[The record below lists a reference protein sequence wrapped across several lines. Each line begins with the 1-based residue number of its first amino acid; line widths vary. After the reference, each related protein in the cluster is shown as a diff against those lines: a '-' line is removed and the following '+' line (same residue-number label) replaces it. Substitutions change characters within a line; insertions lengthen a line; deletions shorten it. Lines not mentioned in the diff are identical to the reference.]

1 MRLVKPP
8 QPLRTRVRYNN
19 NMTKFHRTYQHRAYT
34 SRAGYERIA
43 EVLRESARLYNA
55 ALEEWHWAYRAGVSV
70 TLYSQYRELTA
81 IRAEDAFWGNVSIHV
96 GRGVLRRADRARKA
110 FFRRVKA
117 GEKPGYPRFKSSRR
131 WHTVEIA
138 NVTPGMVRDRGN
150 YYAIRIKGLPEIRLR
165 KGLALPEGDL
175 KALSI
180 TLRGRRLFMNMT
192 YEVEQ
197 AVLPKS
203 DAAVGIDMGVS
214 DRLALSTGETVKRR
228 RKRNRQLERAQ
239 RRLSS
244 CRKGSHRWRQRR
256 AVLANHQHRERVR
269 NRNECHR
276 ITTDLV
282 RRFGLIAVEDLAIR
296 NMTRSAKG
304 TIDNP
309 GINVRQKSGLNR
321 SITEQTWGMIRNQ
334 IAYKAEWAGREMVA
348 VDPRFTSQR
357 CSSCGVVAAK
367 NRKSKQYQC
376 ATCGMTE
383 DADVNAA
390 LNILQKA
397 LTGRREPCNRLP
409 AAGTDSQKLHS
420 PELLVETAV

>member
-1 MRLVKPP
+1 MVKPP

-19 NMTKFHRTYQHRAYT
+19 NMTKFHQTYQHRAYM
-34 SRAGYERIA
+34 SRAGYERLA
-43 EVLRESARLYNA
+43 EVMRQSARLYNA
-55 ALEEWHWAYRAGVSV
+55 ALEEWRWAYRAGVSV
-70 TLYSQYRELTA
+70 SLYSQYRELTV
-81 IRAEDAFWGNVSIHV
+81 IRADDEFWGGISLQVA
-96 GRGVLRRADRARKA
+96 RGVLRRADRARQS
-110 FFRRVKA
+110 FYRRVKA
-117 GEKPGYPRFKSSRR
+117 GETPGYPRFKSSRR
-131 WHTVEIA
+131 WHTVELA
-138 NVTPGMVRDRGN
+138 NVTPSMVKNRDR
-150 YYAIRIKGLPEIRLR
+150 YCAIRIKGLPEIRLR
-165 KGLALPEGDL
+165 KGLALPEDVP
-175 KALSI
+175 KALTI
-180 TLRGRRLFMNMT
+180 TLRGRRLFVNLT

-197 AVLPKS
+197 AALPKP
-203 DAAVGIDMGVS
+203 DAAVGIDMGVT
-214 DRLALSTGETVKRR
+214 DRLALSTGETVSRR
-228 RKRNRQLERAQ
+228 NKPNAKLRRAH
-239 RRLSS
+239 RRLSG
-244 CRKGSHRWRQRR
+244 CRKGSHRWRKRR
-256 AVLANHQHRERVR
+256 AVLANQQHRERVR

-334 IAYKAEWAGREMVA
+334 IAYKAEWAGREMVL

-390 LNILQKA
+390 LNILHKA
-397 LTGRREPCNRLP
+397 LAGRREPCNRIP

-420 PELLVETAV
+420 PELLVEIAV